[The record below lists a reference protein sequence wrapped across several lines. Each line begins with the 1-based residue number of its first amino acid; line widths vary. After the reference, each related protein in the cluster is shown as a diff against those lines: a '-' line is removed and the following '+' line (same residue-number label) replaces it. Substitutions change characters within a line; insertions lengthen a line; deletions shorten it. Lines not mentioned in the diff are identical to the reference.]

1 MCSPCCCNFGS
12 TCPAILP
19 CGREPC
25 CTSCPPPPMC
35 CKPCVPPPVPC
46 TPCLPCR
53 CRPVFR
59 QCPAPVIPDLVPP
72 IVPILPACKPRRC
85 PPPEPS
91 LPPPQPVCSP
101 PVLPCCP
108 PPPPC
113 DPPPVYPCPD
123 PIPCYQP
130 VLPRCNP
137 QCPPPILPKQRP
149 ICPRAPPAPYPCLPV
164 CRSCCPHCE
173 LDPVTRRRPLIV
185 HDSVFKTRKSGLPAE
200 CYKRS
205 DPSVRYE
212 IENYVRQGPQS
223 GCCVPIRVP
232 MF

>member
-1 MCSPCCCNFGS
+1 MFVY
-12 TCPAILP
+12 L
-19 CGREPC
+19 
-25 CTSCPPPPMC
+25 
-35 CKPCVPPPVPC
+35 
-46 TPCLPCR
+46 
-53 CRPVFR
+53 
-59 QCPAPVIPDLVPP
+59 Q
-72 IVPILPACKPRRC
+72 
-85 PPPEPS
+85 
-91 LPPPQPVCSP
+91 
-101 PVLPCCP
+101 
-108 PPPPC
+108 
-113 DPPPVYPCPD
+113 VYPCPE

-205 DPSVRYE
+205 DPSVRYG
-212 IENYVRQGPQS
+212 IENYVRQVRSLHVTVAFKGMYIPSLYYFQYYLRLAI
-223 GCCVPIRVP
+223 GA
-232 MF
+232 